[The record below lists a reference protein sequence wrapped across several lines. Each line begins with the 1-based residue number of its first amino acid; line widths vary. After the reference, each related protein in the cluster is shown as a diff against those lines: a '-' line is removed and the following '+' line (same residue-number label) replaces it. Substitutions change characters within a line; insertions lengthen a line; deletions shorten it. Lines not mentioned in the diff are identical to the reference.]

1 MSKYELLKHGENR
14 VVEGLEDDREEIL
27 EISKLM
33 YEKIKHFGQKDR
45 EAILDVMRALSN
57 VSGA

>member
-33 YEKIKHFGQKDR
+33 YEKIKHFGKKDR
-45 EAILDVMRALSN
+45 EAILDIMKALSN

>member
-1 MSKYELLKHGENR
+1 MSKYELLKYGENR

-33 YEKIKHFGQKDR
+33 YEKIKHFGKKDR
-45 EAILDVMRALSN
+45 EAILDIMKALSN

>member
-1 MSKYELLKHGENR
+1 MSKHDLLKYGENGAI
-14 VVEGLEDDREEIL
+14 EGLENEREEIL

-33 YEKIKHFGQKDR
+33 YEKIKHFGKKDR
-45 EAILDVMRALSN
+45 EAILDIMKALSN

>member
-1 MSKYELLKHGENR
+1 MSKYELLKYGENR
-14 VVEGLEDDREEIL
+14 VVEGLEDGREEIL

-33 YEKIKHFGQKDR
+33 YEKIKHFGKKDR
-45 EAILDVMRALSN
+45 EAILDIMKALSN

>member
-1 MSKYELLKHGENR
+1 MSKHELLKYGENGAI
-14 VVEGLEDDREEIL
+14 EGLENEREEIL

-45 EAILDVMRALSN
+45 EAILDVMRVLSN
-57 VSGA
+57 ISGA